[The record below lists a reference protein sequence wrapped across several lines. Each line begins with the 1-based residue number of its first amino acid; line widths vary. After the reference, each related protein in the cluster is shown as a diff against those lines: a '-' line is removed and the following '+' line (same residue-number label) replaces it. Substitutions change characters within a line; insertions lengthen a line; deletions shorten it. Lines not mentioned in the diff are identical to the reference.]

1 MIKYNK
7 YGYRMVYR
15 MDQSLLVF
23 ITVVEKKN
31 FTRAADTLH
40 MTQPAISQYIKNLE
54 RNLETKLLDRSNKYV
69 QLTKSGEIVYH
80 YANEIIGLYTKMQ
93 NLVDDTMNKASG
105 NLAIGA
111 SYTFGEYV
119 LPHIIAYLQK
129 QYPLIKPKI
138 TIANTKRISEWV
150 ANRQLDIGIVDGEIP
165 HNNLSMEAFADD
177 LMYIV
182 TAANSPYKDQNIPTI
197 SDLNNNNW
205 IVREETSGTREATEK
220 MFSDLNFHPKN
231 IMEFGS
237 TQIIKESVQVGLGI
251 TLLSHCTIQKEVSL
265 GTLNTL
271 SVCGTP
277 FHRKFSFI
285 TPPTQFKTKATTV
298 FIDILRDHKGLP
310 NFFGKPI

>member
-1 MIKYNK
+1 M
-7 YGYRMVYR
+7 
-15 MDQSLLVF
+15 MDHSLLVF
-23 ITVVEKKN
+23 VTVVEKKS
-31 FTRAADTLH
+31 FTRAADALH
-40 MTQPAISQYIKNLE
+40 MTQPAVTQYIQMLE
-54 RNLETKLLDRSNKYV
+54 RNLGTKLLDRSNKYV
-69 QLTKSGEIVYH
+69 QLNKAGEIVYH
-80 YANEIIGLYTKMQ
+80 HANEIIGLYTQMQ

-119 LPHIIAYLQK
+119 LPHIVAYLQTK
-129 QYPLIKPKI
+129 HPLIKPKI

-150 ANRQLDIGIVDGEIP
+150 ANRQLDIGIVDGEIH
-165 HNNLSMEAFADD
+165 HNNLPMEAFADD

-182 TAANSPYKDQNIPTI
+182 ASANYPCINQDIRKVQ
-197 SDLNNNNW
+197 DLKSETW
-205 IVREETSGTREATEK
+205 IVREEASGTREATEK
-220 MFSDLNFHPKN
+220 VFSALNFYPKS

-265 GTLNTL
+265 GILKIVDVL
-271 SVCGTP
+271 GTP
-277 FHRKFSFI
+277 FHRKFSLI
-285 TPPTQFKTKATTV
+285 TPPTRFKTKATTV